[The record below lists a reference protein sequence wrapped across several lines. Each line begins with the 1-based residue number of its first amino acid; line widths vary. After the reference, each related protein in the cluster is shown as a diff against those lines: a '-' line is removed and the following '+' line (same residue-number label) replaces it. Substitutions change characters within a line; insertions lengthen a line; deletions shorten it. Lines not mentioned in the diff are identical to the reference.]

1 MPSYNPLTNV
11 AKSVYGHLKSHV
23 KWNVLQDQRTLL
35 GHINDD
41 VLLTRKFCWHGPK
54 LDKKGQ
60 SNFSWT
66 SHGDQL
72 GESCTQR
79 NVLCQ
84 SKAI

>member
-41 VLLTRKFCWHGPK
+41 VQESFADMVQNWIRKVNP
-54 LDKKGQ
+54 
-60 SNFSWT
+60 NFSWT

-72 GESCTQR
+72 GESCTQC

>member
-41 VLLTRKFCWHGPK
+41 VQESFADMVQNWIRKVNP
-54 LDKKGQ
+54 
-60 SNFSWT
+60 NFS
-66 SHGDQL
+66 
-72 GESCTQR
+72 
-79 NVLCQ
+79 
-84 SKAI
+84 